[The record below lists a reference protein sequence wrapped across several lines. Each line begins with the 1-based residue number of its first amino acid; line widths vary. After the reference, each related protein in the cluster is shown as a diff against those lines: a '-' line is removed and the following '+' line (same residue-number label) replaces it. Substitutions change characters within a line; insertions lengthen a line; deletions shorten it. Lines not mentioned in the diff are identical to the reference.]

1 MRHLMLAA
9 TMLTVALVITFGAA
23 SALEGVASAREAGL
37 QDDQFQVPT
46 MARPEMR
53 PNPVVRKVLPASAKA
68 SG

>member
-37 QDDQFQVPT
+37 QDDQFQVPN
-46 MARPEMR
+46 MAKPAMR
-53 PNPVVRKVLPASAKA
+53 PSPMVRKVLPVGAKA
-68 SG
+68 AG